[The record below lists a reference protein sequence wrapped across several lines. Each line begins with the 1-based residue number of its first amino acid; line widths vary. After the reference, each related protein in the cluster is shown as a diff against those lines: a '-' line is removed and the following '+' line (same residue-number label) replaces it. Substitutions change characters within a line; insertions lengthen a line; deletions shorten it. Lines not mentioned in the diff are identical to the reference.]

1 MKEAGLVNLRLHIV
15 GCSPQIPADIRESVA
30 VHGLLKASDPA
41 DGEKLKRMFLE
52 SHFLIVPTRA
62 ECFGVVFAEAHAF
75 GLPSVSRAIHAVP
88 SIIQD
93 GKTGI
98 LQAENDP
105 ASSYVARILAL
116 AKDRQGY
123 LKMVH
128 AARQRYES
136 ALNWGSFA
144 DGVVHRMEQSLV
156 K

>member
-1 MKEAGLVNLRLHIV
+1 
-15 GCSPQIPADIRESVA
+15 
-30 VHGLLKASDPA
+30 
-41 DGEKLKRMFLE
+41 MFLE
-52 SHFLIVPTRA
+52 SHFLVVPTRA

-93 GKTGI
+93 GVTGI

-116 AKDRQGY
+116 TKDRQAY
-123 LKMVH
+123 LRMAH
-128 AARQRYES
+128 SARERYER
-136 ALNWGSFA
+136 ALNWQSFA
-144 DGVVHRMEQSLV
+144 DGVVRLLEPSSV